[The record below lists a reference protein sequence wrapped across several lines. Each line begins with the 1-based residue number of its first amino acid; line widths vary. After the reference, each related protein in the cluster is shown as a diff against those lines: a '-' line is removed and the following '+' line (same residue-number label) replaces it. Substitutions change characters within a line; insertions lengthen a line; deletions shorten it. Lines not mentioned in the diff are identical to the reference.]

1 MSTTPSPISVRERVT
16 ALSQLI
22 GSMICLQFGSST
34 AKFLFPVFGAEGM
47 VGLRTCFAAV
57 VLVCVYRS
65 WNVVSWRALQFVFP
79 YGLATAAMNLCFY
92 LALERIPLGMT
103 VAIEFTGPLL
113 LAFIGSRR
121 LSDVAWLAV
130 TIAGLVLLLRPS
142 SSTPPDLIGVLFALG
157 AALFWALYIVFGKR
171 LTGKLSAGNASAL
184 GLLCGSIVLFV
195 PCFLPAVAIGV
206 MQPSMLALSVIVAI
220 CSSALPYALEMQAMH
235 RLSARDLGV
244 LYSLEPVC
252 AALAGIL
259 LLHETLSLPRL
270 GGILLIAMA
279 SAGTVLTPGKRS
291 SLPDLP
297 EAPQ

>member
-1 MSTTPSPISVRERVT
+1 MSATPSPISVRERVT
-16 ALSQLI
+16 ALTQLI

-47 VGLRTCFAAV
+47 VGLRTCFAAL

-65 WNVVSWRALQFVFP
+65 WNVLSWRALRFVFP

-121 LSDVAWLAV
+121 LSDMAWLAV

-142 SSTPPDLIGVLFALG
+142 SSTPPDLVGVLFALG

-195 PCFLPAVAIGV
+195 PCFLPAVAVGV
-206 MQPSMLALSVIVAI
+206 TQPSMLALSVIVAI

>member
-1 MSTTPSPISVRERVT
+1 MSTTPSHISVRERVT

-65 WNVVSWRALQFVFP
+65 WNVVSWRALRFVFP

>member
-1 MSTTPSPISVRERVT
+1 MSATPGDISVRERVT
-16 ALSQLI
+16 ALSQLV

-34 AKFLFPVFGAEGM
+34 AKSLFPVFGAVGM
-47 VGLRTCFAAV
+47 VGLRTSFAAV
-57 VLVCVYRS
+57 ILVCVYRS
-65 WNVVSWRALQFVFP
+65 WNVMSWRALRVVFP
-79 YGLATAAMNLCFY
+79 YGLATAAMNICFY

-121 LSDVAWLAV
+121 LSDVGWLAV
-130 TIAGLVLLLRPS
+130 TIGGLALLLKPS
-142 SSTPPDLIGVLFALG
+142 SSTPPDPLGVLFAIG
-157 AALFWALYIVFGKR
+157 AALFWGLYIVFGRR
-171 LTGKLSAGNASAL
+171 LTGKLPAGNASAL
-184 GLLCGSIVLFV
+184 GLVCGSIVLFI
-195 PCFLPAVAIGV
+195 PSFLPAMATGV

-252 AALAGIL
+252 AALAGVFV
-259 LLHETLSLPRL
+259 LHETLSVSRIC
-270 GGILLIAMA
+270 GVLLIATA
-279 SAGTVLTPGKRS
+279 SVGTVLTPSKKP
-291 SLPDLP
+291 SLSDVP